1 MVQSVDT
8 QTIGAAEVTVSSM
21 TPHLPETHFSV
32 FLIFLFSWL
41 QALNIWA
48 QSVGECRTGWGQ
60 NQNFCKNKFPLQSV
74 TNENITLN

>member
-8 QTIGAAEVTVSSM
+8 QTIGSLEVTVSSI

-32 FLIFLFSWL
+32 FLMFLFSWH

-48 QSVGECRTGWGQ
+48 QSVGERRSSWGQ
-60 NQNFCKNKFPLQSV
+60 NGYFCKNKFPLQSV
-74 TNENITLN
+74 TNENITMN